1 MKKIGVLTGGG
12 DCPGLNAVIR
22 AVVRASMQYDWE
34 IIGIKNGW
42 KGLIEGDIVILTDYA
57 VSGILPKGGT
67 IIGTSRTN
75 PFKNQEDV
83 QKVEENIRRFG
94 IDALVT
100 IGGDDTLG
108 VAFKLHQ
115 RGIPIIGIPKTI
127 DNDLS
132 GTDYTFGFDTAVS
145 IVTEAI
151 DRLHTTAESH
161 HRVIVV
167 EVMGRHAGW
176 IATVAGISGGAD
188 EILIPEE
195 AFDIEEV
202 CRNLR
207 SRYEHGKKFSIV
219 VVAEGAKPSGGGM
232 VVTQSDEKDEFG
244 NVRLGGIGHSL
255 AREIEKRMNVDTRV
269 TILGHVQR
277 GGTPTAHDRM
287 LATRFGV
294 AAVELV
300 KNGNFG
306 KMVALKGDKIV
317 AILIEEAISKSKTVN
332 MDLYNIAKIFFGK
345 GRVKDF
351 SNISD
356 EKKYSQVYSTYDE
369 NS

>member
-1 MKKIGVLTGGG
+1 MKKIGILTGGG

-22 AVVRASMQYDWE
+22 AVVKKSIKYNWE
-34 IIGIKNGW
+34 ILGIKNGW
-42 KGLIEGDIVILTDYA
+42 GGLINGEIELLTDYS

-75 PFKNQEDV
+75 PFNNERDTHQLI
-83 QKVEENIRRFG
+83 ENIRKFG
-94 IDALVT
+94 IDAIVA

-108 VAFKLHQ
+108 VAKKLYKM
-115 RGIPIIGIPKTI
+115 GIPVVGVPKTI

-176 IATVAGISGGAD
+176 IATFAGIAGGAD

-195 AFDIEEV
+195 PFDINEV
-202 CRNLR
+202 CKNLKKR
-207 SRYEHGKKFSIV
+207 YSRGKKFSIIA
-219 VVAEGAKPSGGGM
+219 VAEGAHPKEENLPVM
-232 VVTQSDEKDEFG
+232 QTQEKNMFSHNVGSKLITQTEERDAFG
-244 NVRLGGIGHSL
+244 NVRLGGIGHVL
-255 AREIEKRMNVDTRV
+255 AKEIEKRMDVETRV
-269 TILGHVQR
+269 TVLGHVQR
-277 GGTPTAHDRM
+277 GGSPTAHDRV

-294 AAVELV
+294 AAVELI
-300 KNGNFG
+300 KNEDFG
-306 KMVALKGDKIV
+306 KMVALQGNKIV
-317 AILIEEAISKSKTVN
+317 SVDLDKVVAKSKTVD
-332 MDLYNIAKIFFGK
+332 MELYEIAKIFFG
-345 GRVKDF
+345 
-351 SNISD
+351 
-356 EKKYSQVYSTYDE
+356 
-369 NS
+369 

>member
-1 MKKIGVLTGGG
+1 MRKIGVLTGGG

-22 AVVRASMQYDWE
+22 AVVRASIQYDWE

-42 KGLIEGDIVILTDYA
+42 KGLIDGEIVILTDYT

-94 IDALVT
+94 IDALVI

-108 VAFKLHQ
+108 VAYKLHQ
-115 RGIPIIGIPKTI
+115 RGIPIIGVPKTI

-176 IATVAGISGGAD
+176 IATVAGIAGGAD
-188 EILIPEE
+188 EILIPEV

-202 CRNLR
+202 CRNLK
-207 SRYEHGKKFSIV
+207 SRYERGKKFSIV
-219 VVAEGAKPSGGGM
+219 VVAEGAKPTGGGM

-244 NVRLGGIGHSL
+244 HVRLGGIGHSL
-255 AREIEKRMNVDTRV
+255 AREIQKRMNVDTRV

-277 GGTPTAHDRM
+277 GGTPTAHDRV

-300 KNGNFG
+300 KNGDFG
-306 KMVALKGDKIV
+306 KMVALQGDKIV
-317 AILIEEAISKSKTVN
+317 PVSLEEAISKSKTVN

-345 GRVKDF
+345 GKVKDF
-351 SNISD
+351 ANLTD
-356 EKKYSQVYSTYDE
+356 ENNYSQVYSTYNE
-369 NS
+369 KS